1 MSETD
6 RDKWNARYGA
16 GAYAAREHPSQWLEG
31 LFDAG
36 VIGSF
41 AGGLPRAL
49 DIACGRGRNARWL
62 AARGYA
68 VDAVDISEVAL
79 AQAAQVAQSGSSD
92 CDPHRAGRIAWH
104 AIDLDHGLPAE
115 LTGYDLIIVI
125 RFLDR
130 ALFPRLV
137 ERLRPGGWLCAEVHR
152 QTDAEVIGP
161 ETGRFR
167 ALPDELP
174 GCFPG
179 LQLRVHEEGLFNDP
193 DGRPVALA
201 RLAGQRLPS

>member
-6 RDKWNARYGA
+6 RDTWNARYGA
-16 GAYAAREHPSQWLEG
+16 GAYAAREHPSRWLEG

-36 VIGSF
+36 VIGSCT
-41 AGGLPRAL
+41 GGLPRAL
-49 DIACGRGRNARWL
+49 DVACGRGRNARWL

-79 AQAAQVAQSGSSD
+79 AQASRVAHSGSSD
-92 CDPHRAGRIAWH
+92 CDPQRAGRIAWH
-104 AIDLDHGLPAE
+104 AIDLDHGLPPE
-115 LTGYDLIIVI
+115 LAGYDLIIVI

-152 QTDAEVIGP
+152 ETDAAVIGP
-161 ETGRFR
+161 SRGRFR
-167 ALPDELP
+167 AGPDELP
-174 GCFPG
+174 GLFPG
-179 LQLRVHEEGLFNDP
+179 LQVRAHEEGLFDDP

-201 RLAGQRLPS
+201 RVAGQRLSS